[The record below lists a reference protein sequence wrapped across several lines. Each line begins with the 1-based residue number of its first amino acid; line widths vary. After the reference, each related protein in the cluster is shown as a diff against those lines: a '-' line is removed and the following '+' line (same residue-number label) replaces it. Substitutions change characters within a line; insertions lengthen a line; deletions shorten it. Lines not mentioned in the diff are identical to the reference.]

1 MADEI
6 AELVVK
12 ITGDASGLESTI
24 NGVASEL
31 SALEKAQGSSTA
43 ANSAATKGLA
53 AYKKQMSEAETTL
66 SKSRTALANTKKAY
80 EDNQKSVTKNVSAL
94 KSQKSELDKQ
104 IALRSNEKRLL
115 TEANKHLDENST
127 AYKDNQKAIRWINT
141 EIGTYTEQSKRISD
155 SIRTQENALAGSK
168 KAYEDAQATVS
179 KATQQYKEYENGLAA
194 VERAEKAQNLQNTGK
209 QWKEVGEGVDT
220 ITKPLQYTAM
230 ALAAGGVAAAKFAID
245 FEDSFASVK
254 KTVDGT
260 PEQLDAIK
268 QSIIDMSTVGINGHS
283 AIPMTTAELNELA
296 AAGGQLGI
304 QTENIADFTEVMA
317 QMGTATNLVGEEG
330 AATLAR
336 FMNVMGISQG
346 EIRNVGSAIVDL
358 GNNSATTES
367 EIAAMALR
375 MGKYGST
382 IGMSAADVLGYSA
395 ALSSLGIE
403 AQMGGS
409 AIGRTW
415 LSIESAVASGGD
427 ALKAFAKYSGK
438 SAKEFKEQWNTDSKG
453 AFNGL
458 LKGLQSADNLT
469 LALDKLGINNTQ
481 DIQAMMALVNGYDL
495 VTASVERANTAYA
508 ENTALQAEFDA
519 KAETTASQLAIVK
532 NNFVEAAR
540 SIGETM
546 LPTIKDA
553 SAGLA
558 DWAQKLAS
566 MDDSQKKTLV
576 NTAAGVVALGAA
588 SKGLSTGVKTVGNF
602 VEGIGKLASAAPGIA
617 AVAPEIA
624 LVAAGITALGVAGK
638 VTYDKLY
645 EAEYKWADGMQE
657 SAEAIS
663 KNAAEVTKLT
673 DLQKE
678 VSDLKLVINS
688 PDSSTEQVETAQQ
701 RIKEIAELLSKEHNL
716 KINADTA
723 NVESALNL
731 LEMEKRRDFMDSG
744 SDYLETMRAN
754 RDSYIEAPKKISGFD
769 NDLNKLERQKRAYE
783 DIASS
788 LGNLKRDYDDGT
800 ISQKK
805 YLDGFVDL
813 LNKAE
818 QTAGFD
824 GWELAQGAVGNEDPA
839 TGLQNALTFATN
851 LEKMIE
857 KLGGEYKSTKQ
868 EYDDLTETQR
878 IFEESAKF
886 AAQGYSQVLASDI
899 LNGNWGD
906 VAQVTQAFQTLGK
919 EMKAAGANTDD
930 VAKEFATAK
939 QGFTDFQKAIDAG
952 AGDAMANDFI
962 AYKKSIG
969 DIAEEAVKGAALI
982 KSGFSDVSQVTAETL
997 PTVLNNM
1004 RELGN
1009 AQGLDMTAEK
1019 LTQMAQAIK
1028 LIPQNTKIEFDGE
1041 GNIVLKVDDTEVEEY
1056 EAPDKPGK
1064 APYSPDTSQVDAWT
1078 PPEKQGKVIYNAV
1091 MPEQFK
1097 NTNYGK
1103 FGANVFPS
1111 AQGTQ
1116 NFPGGL
1122 AMVNDQTGI
1131 ADNRELI
1138 IDRGRAFIP
1147 QGRNVILPLSKGAK
1161 VYTAAQTKAIMSGLG
1176 IPHYAEGKNN
1186 SDAFTAARDDW
1197 THYTKTHAVTTAQE
1211 LQKWLELQ
1219 EQFKDNEKDIWDI
1232 EEQIF
1237 SLMQKQ
1243 TKELND
1249 QSKEYLEERAA
1260 LNDWE
1265 EVGDSPI
1272 EAFGRIKDRNYQDL
1286 QDAKITWDDYVKNV
1300 SDAGKTL
1307 YEAMLDQ
1314 SDTWLEDQR
1323 KYHNMS
1329 VDDYIAGI
1337 NREQQRLEEFY
1348 AADMLNYKE
1357 YVEYRRDLANKEAD
1371 AIAEKNADEYAAWQK
1386 DADAWQEL
1394 RSTYGGWDK
1403 YGDNEEDFLKR
1414 KIERVKKFY
1423 EAGKISFEE
1432 FIDDTNEYSMDL
1444 YKAQEGYV
1452 DDLLQK
1458 QSDYISDLR
1467 DQFSKQEQAL
1477 RDSWDVEDRAIDMAD
1492 VQNQLDIYEGAV
1504 TDRGQQK
1511 YKELQEQMKQLRRDE
1526 ELYNLQVANNAT
1538 IESLEAEYKQM
1549 EEGKANILEGLRTAN
1564 VNISA
1569 YVDSISEN
1577 LSQTGGRVES
1587 LLGQLLTAFNGF
1599 QINAPSTTYADNRT
1613 VNVSGLSLSEFA
1625 SRYMGGLK
1633 I

>member
-1 MADEI
+1 MADEV

-12 ITGDASGLESTI
+12 ITGDASDLESTI

-31 SALEKAQGSSTA
+31 SKLEKAQGGGNSVTA
-43 ANSAATKGLA
+43 SGTKGLE
-53 AYKKQMSEAETTL
+53 AY
-66 SKSRTALANTKKAY
+66 
-80 EDNQKSVTKNVSAL
+80 
-94 KSQKSELDKQ
+94 
-104 IALRSNEKRLL
+104 
-115 TEANKHLDENST
+115 
-127 AYKDNQKAIRWINT
+127 
-141 EIGTYTEQSKRISD
+141 G
-155 SIRTQENALAGSK
+155 
-168 KAYEDAQATVS
+168 
-179 KATQQYKEYENGLAA
+179 QQ
-194 VERAEKAQNLQNTGK
+194 LQNTGK
-209 QWKEVGEGVDT
+209 SIKDFGEGLDT
-220 ITKPLQYTAM
+220 VTKPLQYTAA
-230 ALAAGGVAAAKFAID
+230 ALATGGVAAAKFAID

-427 ALKAFAKYSGK
+427 ALNAFAKYSGK

-495 VTASVERANTAYA
+495 VAESVERANTAYQ

-532 NNFVEAAR
+532 NNFVEVAR
-540 SIGETM
+540 SVGETM

-576 NTAAGVVALGAA
+576 NTAAGVVALGVA
-588 SKGLSTGVKTVGNF
+588 SKGLSAGVKTVGNF
-602 VEGIGKLASAAPGIA
+602 AEGIGKLTSAAPGIA
-617 AVAPEIA
+617 AVAPEIGII
-624 LVAAGITALGVAGK
+624 VAGITALGVAGK

-645 EAEYKWADGMQE
+645 EAEYKWADDMQE

-678 VSDLKLVINS
+678 VSGLKLVINS

-701 RIKEIAELLSKEHNL
+701 RIKEIAELLSEEYNL

-723 NVESALNL
+723 DVESALNL

-754 RDSYIEAPKKISGFD
+754 RDSYIEAPEKISGLD
-769 NDLNKLERQKRAYE
+769 KDLNTLEQQKLAYE

-788 LGNLKRDYDDGT
+788 LGNLKRGYDAGT
-800 ISQKK
+800 ISQKE

-818 QTAGFD
+818 QTEGFD

-857 KLGGEYKSTKQ
+857 KLGGEYSKTKTD
-868 EYDDLTETQR
+868 YDNLTETQR

-962 AYKKSIG
+962 EYKKSIG
-969 DIAEEAVKGAALI
+969 DTAEEAVRGAALI

-997 PTVLNNM
+997 PAVLNNM

-1078 PPEKQGKVIYNAV
+1078 PPTKQGTVTYVPVLGDGGSNFNKFNASGWDN
-1091 MPEQFK
+1091 FAK
-1097 NTNYGK
+1097 
-1103 FGANVFPS
+1103 
-1111 AQGTQ
+1111 GTTDA
-1116 NFPGGL
+1116 PGGL
-1122 AMVNDQTGI
+1122 AIVNDEKGI
-1131 ADNRELI
+1131 VDPTELI
-1138 IDRGRAFIP
+1138 KHGNAYYMLEGRDVP
-1147 QGRNVILPLSKGAK
+1147 VVLDKHDK

-1186 SDAFTAARDDW
+1186 SDAFTAAKDDYS
-1197 THYTKTHAVTTAQE
+1197 HYTKTHAVTTAEQLE
-1211 LQKWLELQ
+1211 KWLEFQ
-1219 EQFKDNEKDIWDI
+1219 EQYKENEKDIWDI

-1237 SLMQKQ
+1237 SLQQKLYSERV
-1243 TKELND
+1243 KESENWLAHEEKYNGMGVD
-1249 QSKEYLEERAA
+1249 DYLAGIDRMKAYTEEYYAQGIISHKEYT
-1260 LNDWE
+1260 D
-1265 EVGDSPI
+1265 
-1272 EAFGRIKDRNYQDL
+1272 
-1286 QDAKITWDDYVKNV
+1286 
-1300 SDAGKTL
+1300 
-1307 YEAMLDQ
+1307 AMLDL
-1314 SDTWLEDQR
+1314 DE
-1323 KYHNMS
+1323 KYI
-1329 VDDYIAGI
+1329 D
-1337 NREQQRLEEFY
+1337 
-1348 AADMLNYKE
+1348 
-1357 YVEYRRDLANKEAD
+1357 
-1371 AIAEKNADEYAAWQK
+1371 
-1386 DADAWQEL
+1386 
-1394 RSTYGGWDK
+1394 
-1403 YGDNEEDFLKR
+1403 KR
-1414 KIERVKKFY
+1414 K
-1423 EAGKISFEE
+1423 
-1432 FIDDTNEYSMDL
+1432 
-1444 YKAQEGYV
+1444 
-1452 DDLLQK
+1452 
-1458 QSDYISDLR
+1458 
-1467 DQFSKQEQAL
+1467 EQ
-1477 RDSWDVEDRAIDMAD
+1477 
-1492 VQNQLDIYEGAV
+1492 
-1504 TDRGQQK
+1504 
-1511 YKELQEQMKQLRRDE
+1511 
-1526 ELYNLQVANNAT
+1526 
-1538 IESLEAEYKQM
+1538 LE
-1549 EEGKANILEGLRTAN
+1549 
-1564 VNISA
+1564 
-1569 YVDSISEN
+1569 
-1577 LSQTGGRVES
+1577 
-1587 LLGQLLTAFNGF
+1587 
-1599 QINAPSTTYADNRT
+1599 
-1613 VNVSGLSLSEFA
+1613 
-1625 SRYMGGLK
+1625 
-1633 I
+1633 